1 MQKFKHI
8 AVNQEVSK
16 KLKYLGTAGDSFNDV
31 LIQILQDIEKRRECS
46 KQLSMSNSRVGTRE

>member
-8 AVNQEVSK
+8 AVNQEVYK

-46 KQLSMSNSRVGTRE
+46 KTIVNV

>member
-8 AVNQEVSK
+8 AVNQEVYK

-46 KQLSMSNSRVGTRE
+46 KQLSMSNYRVGTRE